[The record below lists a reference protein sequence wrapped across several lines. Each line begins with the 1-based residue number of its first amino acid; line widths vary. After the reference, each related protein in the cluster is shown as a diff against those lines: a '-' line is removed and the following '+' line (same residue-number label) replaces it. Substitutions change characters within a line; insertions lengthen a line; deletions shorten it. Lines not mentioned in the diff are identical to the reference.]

1 MKKIRVF
8 EAFAGYGSQAL
19 ALQRLK
25 DDFVNFDFEVV
36 GISEIDKYAITAYNA
51 IHGACPNFGDISKI
65 DWNVV
70 PDFDLFTYS
79 FPCTDISIIGKQQGF
94 SKGSNTRSSLL
105 WECCRAIESKK
116 PKYLLMENVKN
127 LLSKKFKNHYSEW
140 VQYLA
145 TQGYTTYTQVLD
157 ALDYNIPQ
165 HRERVFALSILGTYD
180 YCFPNKIGCNITL
193 DDVLECNVDDKY
205 YLSDDCL
212 KYFKRVNNDNS
223 HNPKYKPLTKND
235 VAKTLTARGQTRIDG
250 NYIIQ
255 QKYGVGRTRDERGR
269 IKTMR
274 LQSHINTLNTCPAQG
289 STMDVLVV
297 TPKIEQVGNIYD
309 ETDRCKNRS
318 AGRIYNTSGVCPSL
332 RSSTGGNN
340 TPIIIGRK
348 HGFNN
353 GCVSTVCPTNTSSA
367 FEQNNVVS
375 NNYGVR
381 RLTPRECFRLMDVR
395 DSDIDKLLSS
405 GLSNTR
411 LYALAGNSIVVSCLY
426 YILKNLFI
434 HKQMPRQLALFN
446 L

>member
-1 MKKIRVF
+1 MKLKVF
-8 EAFAGYGSQAL
+8 EAFAGYGSQAM
-19 ALQRLK
+19 ALNRLRE
-25 DDFVNFDFEVV
+25 NYPQFDYEVV
-36 GISEIDKYAITAYNA
+36 GISEIDKYALQAYQA
-51 IHGACPNFGDISKI
+51 VHGHCPNYGDISKI
-65 DWNVV
+65 DWNTV
-70 PDFDLFTYS
+70 PDFDLLTYS

-116 PKYLLMENVKN
+116 PQYLLMENVKN

-180 YCFPNKIGCNITL
+180 YCFPNKIGCKSTL
-193 DDVLECNVDDKY
+193 DDVLELNVDDKY

-212 KYFKRVNNDNS
+212 KYFERVNKDNS
-223 HNPKYKPLTKND
+223 HNHKYKPLTKND
-235 VAKTLTARGQTRIDG
+235 VAKTLTARGQNRIDG
-250 NYIIQ
+250 NYIVQ

-269 IKTMR
+269 IKSMR
-274 LQSHINTLNTCPAQG
+274 LQSFINTLNTCPAQG
-289 STMDVLVV
+289 STMDVLVL
-297 TPKIEQVGNIYD
+297 TPKIEQVGNIYE

-353 GCVSTVCPTNTSSA
+353 GCVSTVCPTITSSA
-367 FEQNNVVS
+367 FEQNNVVV

-381 RLTPRECFRLMDVR
+381 RLTPRECFRLMDV
-395 DSDIDKLLSS
+395 SEPDIDKLLNA
-405 GLSNTR
+405 GISNSQ
-411 LYALAGNSIVVSCLY
+411 LYKLAGNSIVVSCLY
-426 YILKNLFI
+426 HIFRKMFIEPQNENQQLTLF
-434 HKQMPRQLALFN
+434 
-446 L
+446 